1 MCGRT
6 RGGQGTD
13 ERPRIEFGTKG
24 EQVDVC
30 RRLFSLWRVYTVGF
44 RRPSWIVTPV
54 VPRDWHKSRQ
64 GVLPVETVSVA
75 KGCGASRSPLRP
87 IRHASGP
94 GFVGRSGTH
103 PNDRGPL
110 DGLVCFRSRLR
121 AARSRQQRLEG
132 LQTEG
137 ISPICRRSARSAPW
151 ISGMGRFPLLSQHLP
166 SRQTLDGAVGA
177 CRDALKPPVYGP
189 GPARY
194 IGRKMP
200 VCSVGL
206 PSGSLQGSRL
216 ARTLRRLGRPHPVPS
231 GRDPF
236 AVSDSGRRR
245 VLRTSRSSSLVP
257 VGPCEEEL
265 L

>member
-1 MCGRT
+1 
-6 RGGQGTD
+6 
-13 ERPRIEFGTKG
+13 
-24 EQVDVC
+24 VC
-30 RRLFSLWRVYTVGF
+30 RRLFSLWRAYTVGF
-44 RRPSWIVTPV
+44 RRPSWIATPV

-103 PNDRGPL
+103 PNDRGSPERL
-110 DGLVCFRSRLR
+110 ACFRSRLR
-121 AARSRQQRLEG
+121 APTSRQQRPVALE
-132 LQTEG
+132 TEG
-137 ISPICRRSARSAPW
+137 PSHICQRSARSAPW

-216 ARTLRRLGRPHPVPS
+216 ARSLRRLGRPHPVPS
-231 GRDPF
+231 GRDPCRLRF
-236 AVSDSGRRR
+236 GSPPRPPRLSRLFYYRQMISTKKNCCSGR
-245 VLRTSRSSSLVP
+245 
-257 VGPCEEEL
+257 
-265 L
+265 